1 MSNRSDESIVWVS
14 DDTLRSWLAVR
25 YGDDEA
31 ARAMT
36 LPRDLLNHMYGSI
49 LKYGPAAEEIPR
61 IIQAARNADVL
72 DVLPSLRRVSEM
84 WFDASCLRLY
94 GVNTNFQG
102 WLISRGH
109 SPITRLVANASSEFT
124 VAADGWRMLFWLMNG
139 QYIFPTGMVD
149 PDSEYVKEAN
159 KILTWLNLPLL
170 GGSLVAVGE
179 SRDEQ

>member
-1 MSNRSDESIVWVS
+1 MNNRIDESIVRVS
-14 DDTLRSWLAVR
+14 DDTLRSWIAAR

-36 LPRDLLNHMYGSI
+36 LPRDLLNQMYGSI

-61 IIQAARNADVL
+61 LIQAARNADVL

-84 WFDASCLRLY
+84 WFDANCLRLY

-109 SPITRLVANASSEFT
+109 SPITRLVANASLEFT

-139 QYIFPTGMVD
+139 QYLFPAGMVS
-149 PDSEYVKEAN
+149 PDSDYVKESN
-159 KILTWLNLPLL
+159 RILSWLNLPPL
-170 GGSLVAVGE
+170 GGALAT
-179 SRDEQ
+179 RDES